1 MRRLFSLWS
10 VALGLV
16 AILAAAPWE
25 LHGKRAAWAEV
36 RDPCGVAVII
46 GNGDY
51 EHRHVPDVTYVHRE
65 AEAFKG
71 YVLTVLGFDPVNF
84 IDLRD
89 GRRRELYN
97 ALGTR
102 SDPSG
107 SLLWSCLHGE
117 GGSDVLVFYSVHGV
131 PGQGDGRGYVLP
143 VDADPK
149 SAEDDEYSMDLLYEN
164 LGRLAARSVTFLDTC
179 FSGGTN
185 DGGLIGSAS
194 PVYVKASLPE
204 AAVDALYGRGDARWQ
219 ADLERERK
227 ARELA
232 ERERLRPGREFRDCG
247 KCPEMVVVP
256 AGEYMMGSR
265 EGEGA
270 SRPRHRMR
278 IGKAFAVGRYEVTFG
293 EWDACVAG
301 GGCQGYRPDDEGW
314 GRGRRPVVN
323 VNWRDAKAYVTWLSE
338 RTGAR
343 YRLLSEA
350 EWEYVARAG
359 TSTAYWWG
367 DNVGGGCVG
376 CRLLWDDRKTAPV
389 GRSFWENG
397 FGLYDVHGNVWEW
410 VDDCWHEN
418 YDGAPTNGSAWVSG
432 GDCGKRVLRGGSWF
446 LRPRFLRSAVR
457 NGNSAGRRHYLN
469 GFRVAR
475 TLTP

>member
-194 PVYVKASLPE
+194 PVYVKASC
-204 AAVDALYGRGDARWQ
+204 RR
-219 ADLERERK
+219 
-227 ARELA
+227 
-232 ERERLRPGREFRDCG
+232 RLW
-247 KCPEMVVVP
+247 
-256 AGEYMMGSR
+256 
-265 EGEGA
+265 
-270 SRPRHRMR
+270 MR
-278 IGKAFAVGRYEVTFG
+278 CT
-293 EWDACVAG
+293 AG
-301 GGCQGYRPDDEGW
+301 GMRG
-314 GRGRRPVVN
+314 GRRTWSGSGRRGS
-323 VNWRDAKAYVTWLSE
+323 WRKGSVCGLGE
-338 RTGAR
+338 
-343 YRLLSEA
+343 
-350 EWEYVARAG
+350 
-359 TSTAYWWG
+359 
-367 DNVGGGCVG
+367 
-376 CRLLWDDRKTAPV
+376 
-389 GRSFWENG
+389 SFVIVE
-397 FGLYDVHGNVWEW
+397 
-410 VDDCWHEN
+410 
-418 YDGAPTNGSAWVSG
+418 S
-432 GDCGKRVLRGGSWF
+432 VLRWWWYPRGSI
-446 LRPRFLRSAVR
+446 
-457 NGNSAGRRHYLN
+457 
-469 GFRVAR
+469 
-475 TLTP
+475 